1 VRIDTIIY
9 TDADTNAIIVFYV
22 ACLALWDAL
31 NITPK
36 RLPDIQVDDDRFIR
50 FPF

>member
-1 VRIDTIIY
+1 M
-9 TDADTNAIIVFYV
+9 VFYA

-31 NITPK
+31 QITPT
-36 RLPDIQVDDDRFIR
+36 RVPDIQIEDDRFIR